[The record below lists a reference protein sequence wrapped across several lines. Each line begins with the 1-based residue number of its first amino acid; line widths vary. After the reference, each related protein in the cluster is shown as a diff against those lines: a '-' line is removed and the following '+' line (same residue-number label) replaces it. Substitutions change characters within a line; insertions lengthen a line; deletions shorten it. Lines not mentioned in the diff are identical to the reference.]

1 MKGPAGF
8 DIANRRARIYGTGA
22 AKLCWT
28 PLPMMALGVANMLRW
43 YGASGGEGGH
53 DKSRFINKG
62 VLVSGV
68 HGLSQNAIL
77 AALEDMYS
85 SPTSTSTS
93 TSSSSSTSGGNV
105 TEKTDKVF
113 EVTPVDIAKI
123 NANARTAL
131 SRGEAGK
138 AMKGLAVSAQFYEG
152 DQGGDFTAKCDNDAV
167 GVRSVSVETAIRDAI
182 AAYGEDCAIV
192 EGMYCI
198 EPCEV

>member
-43 YGASGGEGGH
+43 YGSGDEGGH
-53 DKSRFINKG
+53 DESRFINKG

-68 HGLSQNAIL
+68 RGLSQNAIL
-77 AALEDMYS
+77 AALEDMYPS
-85 SPTSTSTS
+85 ATS

-152 DQGGDFTAKCDNDAV
+152 DQGGDFSAKCDNDAV
-167 GVRSVSVETAIRDAI
+167 GVQSVSVETAIRDAV

-192 EGMYCI
+192 EGMYYI
-198 EPCEV
+198 EPCEI